1 WSLTARILLADQK
14 VFPIAPAIE
23 EAIHVAFR
31 EPLAFTGLRRLPQPV
46 LVLDEGQTGEGDGP
60 TAARAQP
67 EAEFDVGHAVET
79 EPRIEPAR
87 RECIGAAKSQAVALD
102 RVDVGTRAGVEF
114 PERALAAE
122 AERPRHG
129 DGRVGEG
136 LEERRDGIPV

>member
-1 WSLTARILLADQK
+1 KPLGLTW
-14 VFPIAPAIE
+14 
-23 EAIHVAFR
+23 
-31 EPLAFTGLRRLPQPV
+31 LRQVPKPV
-46 LVLDEGQTGEGDGP
+46 LVPGDGQTGQGEGP

-79 EPRIEPAR
+79 EPRIEPAC
-87 RECIGAAKSQAVALD
+87 RERIGAAKSQAVALD

-114 PERALAAE
+114 FERALAAE

-136 LEERRDGIPV
+136 IEERRDGIPV